1 MAIAYVPI
9 TVNPNTRKS
18 RLVKNIPYYLLY
30 SAATIIRAYTM
41 YRPLRVF
48 STIGLLFAALGGLL
62 GLRFLYF
69 FIIGLAAG
77 APVGHVQSL
86 ILAAVLLIVGV
97 QIGLIGLVADL
108 IGSNRKLLE
117 WTLYRVR
124 RLELDRSDRHS
135 SIDTSQADRPS
146 LDR

>member
-18 RLVKNIPYYLLY
+18 RLVKSIPYYLLY

-69 FIIGLAAG
+69 FIIGLAEG

-86 ILAAVLLIVGV
+86 ILAAVLLIVGA
-97 QIGLIGLVADL
+97 QIALIGLVADL
-108 IGSNRKLLE
+108 IGFNRKLLE

-124 RLELDRSDRHS
+124 RLELGRSANHS
-135 SIDTSQADRPS
+135 PIDASQTERPTP
-146 LDR
+146 DP